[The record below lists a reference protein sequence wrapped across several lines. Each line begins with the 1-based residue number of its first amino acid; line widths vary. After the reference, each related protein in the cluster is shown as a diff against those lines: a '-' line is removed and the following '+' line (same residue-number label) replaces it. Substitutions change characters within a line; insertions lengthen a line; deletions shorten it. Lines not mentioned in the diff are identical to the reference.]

1 MTDQIRVVIVD
12 DSVLVCRL
20 LTKILERDS
29 AIQVVGTAHNGHDA
43 IRMVSELRPNVVT
56 MDVQMPGMDGLET
69 TEHLMAFCPTPI
81 LVLTATLQSREVD
94 ITFKMLGAGA
104 LEVVEKPRGSDIAA
118 LERSGNDLIRRIK
131 VLSRVKVVT
140 HLRGRRR
147 SVSKEASNT
156 PIGQATLP
164 LSAQPPSAPQPIQA
178 VGRQAAPL
186 QPLEKSE
193 IMPIIVIGASTG
205 GPRVVH
211 RILSDLPVDLPAVIV
226 VVQHIA
232 EGFSDGMTDWLGASC
247 KMPVRLAKE
256 GHILQLGEV
265 LIVPDQY
272 NLIFNASGRI
282 HLTQSPILLQQ
293 PSVDITMQSAAE
305 IFDQHAIGVLLTGMG
320 RDGAH
325 GLLAIRRHRGYT
337 IAQDEASC
345 AIYGM
350 PRAAVQLG
358 AAQECLTPAQIGP
371 RLVTLARRMLAE
383 QSDLSLS

>member
-1 MTDQIRVVIVD
+1 MSDRIRVVIVD
-12 DSVLVCRL
+12 DSALVCRL

-81 LVLTATLQSREVD
+81 LVISATLHSREVD
-94 ITFKMLGAGA
+94 VTFKMLGAGA
-104 LEVVEKPRGSDIAA
+104 LEVVEKPSGSDITA
-118 LERSGNDLIRRIK
+118 LERAGNDLIRRIK

-147 SVSKEASNT
+147 SGTQQEHPKAQT
-156 PIGQATLP
+156 ATLG
-164 LSAQPPSAPQPIQA
+164 LSPHPVYVPPP
-178 VGRQAAPL
+178 V
-186 QPLEKSE
+186 QPLIRPITQSQNTDRRRP
-193 IMPIIVIGASTG
+193 MPLIVIGASTG

-211 RILSDLPVDLPAVIV
+211 RILSDLPADLPAALVI
-226 VVQHIA
+226 VQHIA
-232 EGFSDGMTDWLGASC
+232 EGFSDGMAEWLGASC
-247 KMPVRLAKE
+247 KLHVSIAKE
-256 GHILQLGEV
+256 GHIPQVGEV
-265 LIVPDQY
+265 LTVPDQH
-272 NLIFNASGRI
+272 NLIFNADGRI
-282 HLTQSPILLQQ
+282 RLTRSPILLQQ
-293 PSVDITMQSAAE
+293 PSVDITMQSVAD
-305 IFDQHAIGVLLTGMG
+305 IFDQYAIGVLLTGMG

-371 RLVTLARRMLAE
+371 RLVTLARRMASE
-383 QSDLSLS
+383 INDVSLC